1 MNLYFLDECGF
12 APTQPVGYS
21 WADAGR
27 RPDVPYEAPQRR
39 RVNALVAYCP
49 IGRRRGL
56 RFRLWART
64 ISAHDTLDFFL
75 SLADPRGVP
84 TWVVLD
90 NGNIH
95 HCLLVRRA
103 LPRLRR
109 LGVHLFYLP
118 AYCPEL
124 NDVEAVFGVIKAQ
137 ELPERSYSTLAALLD
152 AVRTALRRYHQRL
165 RHRCT

>member
-12 APTQPVGYS
+12 SPTQPVGYS
-21 WADAGR
+21 WTQVGSR
-27 RPDVPYEAPQRR
+27 RNVPYEAPQRR

-49 IGRRRGL
+49 TGRRRGL
-56 RFRLWART
+56 RFRRWART
-64 ISAHDTLDFFL
+64 ITARDTLDFLL

-118 AYCPEL
+118 AYSPEL
-124 NDVEAVFGVIKAQ
+124 NDVEAVFGVIKSQ
-137 ELPERSYSTLAALLD
+137 ELPERSYRTLEALLAA
-152 AVRTALRRYHQRL
+152 VQRALRRYHHRL
-165 RHRCT
+165 RRRCT